1 MSFQMARLGSEQ
13 RDFLL
18 SITQSGESR
27 KTLVSVAIA
36 KLITDKLALPG
47 TETNNPVLYF
57 NNQFGVEIYNALS
70 NLNEVAPINV
80 DEIRDLA
87 AKLYVTRHNVA
98 FPQATCYVRSNDSA
112 VADFF
117 RISRTIDDATL
128 KAIAEGGKRLMV
140 IYNNYVEIV
149 TTLDII
155 GFAKTE
161 DNHQGVY

>member
-1 MSFQMARLGSEQ
+1 MSFQLARLGSEQ

-98 FPQATCYVRSNDSA
+98 FPQATCYVRGNDSA

-128 KAIAEGGKRLMV
+128 KTIDEGGKRLMV
-140 IYNNYVEIV
+140 IYNNYSEIV
-149 TTLDII
+149 RTLGIV
-155 GFAKTE
+155 GFAK
-161 DNHQGVY
+161 DDGNNQGVH